1 MKRMHFG
8 CSPEKLN
15 ADVAQLEPG
24 ARRGGSGGGRT
35 AAPSPG
41 GARRF
46 TGGRLAAG
54 RTIMIGIPQEILS
67 PNRDLVEK
75 NFGQARKAF
84 LAFIGA
90 AQMAT
95 GDADSGDGAK
105 NGMR

>member
-1 MKRMHFG
+1 MPRSLSSNLALEEVG
-8 CSPEKLN
+8 
-15 ADVAQLEPG
+15 VAEAELRLPML
-24 ARRGGSGGGRT
+24 
-35 AAPSPG
+35 SPG

-67 PNRDLVEK
+67 SNRDLVEK
-75 NFGQARKAF
+75 NFGQAQEAF
-84 LAFIGA
+84 LVFIGA
-90 AQMAT
+90 AQRAT